1 MSWDV
6 ILLPRALD
14 DYMDALDYLSGF
26 YPTTP
31 LKFDDELLRV
41 KSRLAYNPRSCSV
54 YPDFPAYRRALV
66 GKYTLLYKIDEE
78 RHEVHIH
85 RIIRSSWDIPSQLQN
100 SEDTEDD
107 GP

>member
-6 ILLPRALD
+6 TLLPKAHE
-14 DYMDALDYLSGF
+14 DYKIIVIYLSRF
-26 YPTTP
+26 YPSTP
-31 LKFDDELLRV
+31 LRFDSEYQRV
-41 KSRLAYNPRSCSV
+41 KGILAYNPRGCSV
-54 YPDFPAYRRALV
+54 YPGNPAYRRAFV
-66 GKYTLLYKIDEE
+66 GKYTLLYKIDEG

-100 SEDTEDD
+100 SEDAEND